1 MAIIGYA
8 RVSTTEQKL
17 QMQLDAL
24 AAAGCD
30 KVYQDIA
37 QGKRTDRPQLTAALA
52 DLKPG
57 DTLIVWK
64 LDRLG
69 RSVPH
74 LVSLVNELA
83 GRDVQFKSLT
93 DAIDTS
99 STSGRFFFH
108 VMASL
113 AQMERELI
121 AERTRAGLAAAK
133 ARGQRLGRPES
144 MTGQKLTAAMALLDA
159 ETHSASGAA
168 TVIGV
173 SRSTLFRHLKKQKS
187 KKSKE

>member
-8 RVSTTEQKL
+8 RVSTAEQKL
-17 QMQLDAL
+17 QLQLDAL

-30 KVYQDIA
+30 KIYQDVA

-144 MTGQKLTAAMALLDA
+144 MTNQKLSAAKALIDA
-159 ETHSASGAA
+159 DTHSAGSAA

-187 KKSKE
+187 KKAKE

>member
-8 RVSTTEQKL
+8 RVSTAEQKL
-17 QMQLDAL
+17 QLQLDAL

-37 QGKRTDRPQLTAALA
+37 QGKRTDRAQLAAALS
-52 DLKPG
+52 DLKSG

-144 MTGQKLTAAMALLDA
+144 MTSQKLSAAKALIDA
-159 ETHSASGAA
+159 ETHSAGSAA

-187 KKSKE
+187 KKAKE